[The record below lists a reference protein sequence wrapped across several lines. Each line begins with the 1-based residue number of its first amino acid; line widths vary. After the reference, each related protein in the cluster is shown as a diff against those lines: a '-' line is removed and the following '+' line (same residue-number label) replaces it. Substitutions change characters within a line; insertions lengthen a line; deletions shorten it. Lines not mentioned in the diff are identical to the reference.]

1 MISSSKKNMNLS
13 DGRHVINVTVK
24 DWMGNETKQS
34 FYIRVDN
41 TLQVRMRNQKDTNS
55 GGLGGPG
62 GGSGGSKGG

>member
-1 MISSSKKNMNLS
+1 MNLS